1 MFKKIILQKEESKTV
16 ILSDVCVDK
25 PIFAKRRG
33 KLSGM
38 VVRDSKGWML
48 RLGGGMGCKVLRLG
62 GGMGCKDYFETRQQ
76 LIKALS
82 SEFEFF
88 VED

>member
-48 RLGGGMGCKVLRLG
+48 RLGGGMGCK
-62 GGMGCKDYFETRQQ
+62 DYFETRQQ